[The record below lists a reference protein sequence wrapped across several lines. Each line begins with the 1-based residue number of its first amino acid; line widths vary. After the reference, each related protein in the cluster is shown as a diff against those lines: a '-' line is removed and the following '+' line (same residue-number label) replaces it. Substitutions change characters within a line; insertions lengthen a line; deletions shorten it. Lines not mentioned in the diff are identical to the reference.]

1 MKEPFKELLAFW
13 GAWFPDADLEGLSDP
28 EVVRQYL
35 GTITAEERI
44 NVIAQCDEIL
54 SQEPLPLE
62 LIAKHAWRAFD
73 TQVEARE
80 WLGMIKREL
89 EAGSARYE

>member
-1 MKEPFKELLAFW
+1 MKEPFKELLDFW
-13 GAWFPDADLEGLSDP
+13 MAYFPDADLEGLSDP
-28 EVVRQYL
+28 EVVREYL
-35 GTITAEERI
+35 GAATAAERI
-44 NVIAQCDEIL
+44 KVIAQCDEIL
-54 SQEPLPLE
+54 SQELLPLE
-62 LIAKHAWRAFD
+62 LLAKHAWRVFD